1 MYFYSLNCHLQAT
14 EPGQNIKSNLI
25 LYFNFN
31 SPCTKKK
38 TEKLALIIALN
49 YVRMQYLH
57 PT

>member
-38 TEKLALIIALN
+38 KQKSW
-49 YVRMQYLH
+49 RW
-57 PT
+57 